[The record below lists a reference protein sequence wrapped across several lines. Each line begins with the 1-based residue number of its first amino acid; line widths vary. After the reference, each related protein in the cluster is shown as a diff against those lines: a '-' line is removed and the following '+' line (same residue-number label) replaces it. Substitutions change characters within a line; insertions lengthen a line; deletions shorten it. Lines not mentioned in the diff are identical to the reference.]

1 MVERHHDNAEAVLFF
16 ALPWYSYWAALQY
29 WNEFK
34 VSIGFVSL
42 SRTPERNENLKIKLI
57 GSTDRF
63 AVNQRWSEFF
73 VTMFPAHQ
81 GQHEGRPVETAEGGC
96 HE

>member
-1 MVERHHDNAEAVLFF
+1 MVERHHDNAEAVLSF
-16 ALPWYSYWAALQY
+16 ALPWYSYLAALQY

-34 VSIGFVSL
+34 VSIGFVSVP
-42 SRTPERNENLKIKLI
+42 RTPEQIENLNIKLI

-81 GQHEGRPVETAEGGC
+81 GQHEGRPVETTEGGC

>member
-1 MVERHHDNAEAVLFF
+1 MVERHHDNAEAVLSF
-16 ALPWYSYWAALQY
+16 AYWAALQY

-34 VSIGFVSL
+34 VSIGFVSVP
-42 SRTPERNENLKIKLI
+42 RTPEQIENLKIKLI

>member
-42 SRTPERNENLKIKLI
+42 SRTPERNENLKIKLSAAQT
-57 GSTDRF
+57 GLQSTKDGVSF
-63 AVNQRWSEFF
+63 S
-73 VTMFPAHQ
+73 
-81 GQHEGRPVETAEGGC
+81 
-96 HE
+96 

>member
-1 MVERHHDNAEAVLFF
+1 MVERHHDNAEAVLSF
-16 ALPWYSYWAALQY
+16 ALPWYSDWAALQY

-34 VSIGFVSL
+34 VSIGFVSV
-42 SRTPERNENLKIKLI
+42 SRTPERIENS
-57 GSTDRF
+57 STDRF